1 MGAGASVIQKETEA
15 SSTAEQKVQLRETAK
30 TKFDELDVDKSGFL
44 EKAELMTVAEWV
56 ISAFVE
62 ADLTVEVIKSRL
74 MARIDLNGDGK
85 LDFEEFLA
93 LFSLMNARYELIKR
107 SHDKFVELDADSSGE
122 LDGPEIDKC
131 VEWAMQIYEHEDPEF
146 YAFNRQTM
154 LDRIDR
160 NRDGKV
166 SLPEFTTL
174 FDDMLTRLELINSA
188 KAKFA
193 ELDADKSG
201 LLEAAE
207 LDTLVGE
214 VLKTYVQKSEEERD
228 KFKTSLISKVD
239 KNTDGKLDFSEF
251 KRVWEM
257 MLIRLD
263 MIEAARIKFRSLD
276 KDNSGFLEKEEL
288 TPVLFDWCK
297 DSKEKTEVDLQA
309 ACDNLLA
316 SVDVNGDGKLD
327 LLEFVVIFEK
337 AMENECF
344 WGVAK

>member
-1 MGAGASVIQKETEA
+1 MGAGASVIQRETEA
-15 SSTAEQKVQLRETAK
+15 ASTDEQKAQLKETAQ
-30 TKFDELDVDKSGFL
+30 TKFNELDVDKSGFL

-56 ISAFVE
+56 IAAFVE
-62 ADLTVEVIKSRL
+62 ADLTVEAVKSRL

-85 LDFEEFLA
+85 LDFEEFFS

-107 SHDKFVELDADSSGE
+107 ASDKFTELDADSSGE

-131 VEWAMQIYEHEDPEF
+131 VEWAMQLYESEEPEF
-146 YAFNRQTM
+146 YAFSRQTM

-160 NRDGKV
+160 NGDGKV
-166 SLPEFTTL
+166 SLPEFTDL

-193 ELDADKSG
+193 ELDVDKSG
-201 LLEAAE
+201 FLEATE
-207 LDTLVGE
+207 LDSLVGE
-214 VLKTYVQKSEEERD
+214 VLKTYVQKSQEEKD
-228 KFKTSLISKVD
+228 KFRVTLIEKVD
-239 KNTDGKLDFSEF
+239 KNSDGKLDFLEF

-263 MIEAARIKFRSLD
+263 MIEAARIKFKSLD

-288 TPVLFDWCK
+288 TSVVHEWCK
-297 DSKEKTEVDLQA
+297 DSKEKTDADLLA
-309 ACDNLLA
+309 ACDSLLS

-344 WGVAK
+344 WGIAK